1 MPADFTQIEW
11 NAALAQRCRHL
22 IQLAQQE
29 DLQPPDGCDLTTTSL
44 VPRDRPGKA
53 AIVAREE
60 IIAAGLLVV
69 VEVARLY
76 SADLTVELSSSD
88 GDTVYA
94 GQTLATI
101 SGPAADL
108 LTAERVM
115 LNFLGRLCGIATQ
128 TRRYVDAV
136 AGTGAHIYDTRK
148 TTPAWRELE
157 KYAVRCGGGRNHR
170 TGLYD
175 AILIKDNHLA
185 FGDSGEEGSG
195 YTPASSVRRARE
207 FLAARNSAAIV
218 EIEVDTLE
226 QLQIVLPENP
236 DIVLLDNMPPEV
248 LREAVEMRK
257 RLAPNVQL
265 EASGGITMENI
276 RAIGLSGVER
286 VSIGAL
292 THASRWVDVGLDWLN

>member
-1 MPADFTQIEW
+1 MSADFTQIEW

-22 IQLAQQE
+22 IKLAQQE
-29 DLQPPDGCDLTTTSL
+29 DLQAPDGCDLTTTSL
-44 VPRDRPGKA
+44 VPPDRPGKA

-60 IIAAGLLVV
+60 IIAAGLPVV
-69 VEVARLY
+69 TEVAKFY
-76 SADLTVELSSSD
+76 SDKLQVDISEDD
-88 GDTVYA
+88 GDPIVA
-94 GQTLATI
+94 GQALAMIT
-101 SGPAADL
+101 GPAADL

-128 TRRYVDAV
+128 TRHYVDAV

-148 TTPAWRELE
+148 TTPGWRELE
-157 KYAVRCGGGRNHR
+157 KYAVNCGGGRNHR

-185 FGDSGEEGSG
+185 FGDTGEAGSG
-195 YTPASSVRRARE
+195 YTPASAVRRARE
-207 FLAARNSAAIV
+207 FLASRNANAIV

-226 QLQIVLPENP
+226 QLQVVLPEKP
-236 DIVLLDNMPPEV
+236 DIVLLDNMPPKV
-248 LREAVEMRK
+248 LREAVAMRK

-286 VSIGAL
+286 ISIGAL